1 MISLKGTVEGIIYR
15 NEDNGY
21 TVFVLSTEDSY
32 ETVTGTF
39 PLIREGDF
47 VNVFGLF
54 VEHENYGTQFKSS
67 SYEMVTPETIDE
79 VEAYLSSGIIK
90 GIGAKTARDIVDYF
104 GNEALNI
111 IEKEPHKLM
120 LISGIGETKAK
131 TIHESF
137 CELQGARRTVMFLQK
152 YDIPPKTAL
161 KIYSQYGD
169 NTIELLQE
177 NPYRL
182 ISDID
187 GIGFISADN
196 IASSMGLDKQSE
208 FRISAG
214 IKYVLYDASG
224 DGHTYLPINVLTDK
238 VALLLNIEKNLIEKR
253 IMALGRDFALKI
265 IIDEEN
271 EPYHVYLPQI
281 YDAEEICAYSLAFL
295 SKNFKPEPEK
305 DVEKEIL
312 RYEKEKNITLAENQK
327 LAAKSAVTSAVSIIT
342 GGPGTGKTT
351 ALDCILHLFRKRGL
365 EIMLCA
371 PTGRAAKRMSEA
383 TGEDAKTIHRLLEYT
398 KNDDGHFYFKRNNEN
413 TLPDGVIII
422 DEASMLDIFLL
433 EALVQAM
440 SNKSRIIFVGDSD
453 QLPSVGAGN
462 VLKDVISSKIFP
474 CVKLTEIFRQAKE
487 STIVTNA
494 HKINSGEMPIV
505 NTKGGDFFLDRKQ
518 TEQDILSTVIDLVKR
533 RLPTAYNFSPFS
545 DIQVLTPIKKGTCGV
560 FNLNKMLQEALNP
573 HEKNKREHV
582 FGENLFRT
590 GDKVMQI
597 RNNYDRQ
604 WIFLDKYGNSVSGT
618 GVFNGDVGI
627 ITEIDVT
634 ELTVKFDDSKISIYS
649 FQDLDELTLAYAI
662 SVHKSQGCEFPVVV
676 MPLPLMNVRIM
687 TRNLLYTAVT
697 RAKKLVV
704 LCGTDGSVKSTV
716 NNLDT
721 QKRYSGLK
729 KRLIFYKNPR

>member
-1 MISLKGTVEGIIYR
+1 MITLKGTVDGIIYR

-39 PLIREGDF
+39 PLLREGDF

-54 VEHENYGTQFKSS
+54 VEHESYGTQFKSS
-67 SYEMVTPETIDE
+67 SYEMVAPETADE

-90 GIGAKTARDIVDYF
+90 GVGAKTARDIVDYF
-104 GNEALNI
+104 GKDALKI
-111 IEKEPHKLM
+111 IEKEPQKLM
-120 LISGIGETKAK
+120 LVSGIGEVKAK
-131 TIHESF
+131 TIYESF

-161 KIYSQYGD
+161 KIYAEYGD
-169 NTIELLQE
+169 STIELLQE

-187 GIGFISADN
+187 GIGFVSADN
-196 IASSMGLDKQSE
+196 IASSMGLDKNSE

-214 IKYVLYDASG
+214 IKYVLSEALG
-224 DGHTYLPINVLTDK
+224 DGHTYLPQDVLIERAS
-238 VALLLNIEKNLIEKR
+238 ALLNVDRDLVETRMLLLAREYTLRMLKGEKN
-253 IMALGRDFALKI
+253 
-265 IIDEEN
+265 
-271 EPYHVYLPQI
+271 EPHGVFLTPVYN
-281 YDAEEICAYSLAFL
+281 AEEICAYNLVYL
-295 SKNFKPEPEK
+295 KKHFKAEPDK
-305 DVEKEIL
+305 SVEKEIL
-312 RYEKEKNITLAENQK
+312 RYEKDKSITLAENQRN
-327 LAAKSAVTSAVSIIT
+327 AAKSAVNSAVSIIT

-351 ALDCILHLFRKRGL
+351 TLDCILHLFRKRGL

-383 TGEDAKTIHRLLEYT
+383 TGEDAKTIHRLLEYS
-398 KNDDGHFYFKRNNEN
+398 KNDDGHFHFKRNKEN
-413 TLPDGVIII
+413 SLPDGVIII

-433 EALVQAM
+433 EALILAM
-440 SNKSRIIFVGDSD
+440 SDNSRIIFVGDSD
-453 QLPSVGAGN
+453 QLASVGAGN
-462 VLKDVISSKIFP
+462 VLKDIIASEKFP

-494 HKINSGEMPIV
+494 HKINNGEMPVV
-505 NTKGGDFFLDRKQ
+505 NVKGGDFFLDRKQ
-518 TEQDILSTVIDLVKR
+518 TEQDILTTVIDLVKR
-533 RLPTAYNFSPFS
+533 RLPSAYNYSPFS
-545 DIQVLTPIKKGTCGV
+545 DIQVLTPIKKGLCGV

-573 HEKNKREHV
+573 SEKNKREHI
-582 FGENLFRT
+582 FGENVFRT

-604 WIFLDKYGNSVSGT
+604 WTLFDKYGNTLSGT

-627 ITEIDVT
+627 ITEIDIT
-634 ELTVKFDDSKISIYS
+634 ELTVRFDDNKISVYS

-676 MPLPLMNVRIM
+676 MPLPLMNIRIM

-704 LCGTDGSVKSTV
+704 LCGTDGSVRSTV

-721 QKRYSGLK
+721 QKRYSGLE
-729 KRLIFYKNPR
+729 KRIIFYEKL